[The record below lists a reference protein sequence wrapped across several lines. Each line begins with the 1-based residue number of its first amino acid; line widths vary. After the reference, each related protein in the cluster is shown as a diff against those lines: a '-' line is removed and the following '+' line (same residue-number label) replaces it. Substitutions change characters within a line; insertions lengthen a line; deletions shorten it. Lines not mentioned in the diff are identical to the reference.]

1 MAATLKVSPPWLTDA
16 ATLDPMVRPVQ
27 MEVEPAQAGL
37 CSTCNRASEC
47 RFPRPADR
55 PIVFCDE
62 FDGATRPT
70 APQPL
75 PLRQVVASV
84 HSVNP
89 AAGLCRVCSKFAT
102 CVFPKPAGGVWQCE
116 EFD

>member
-1 MAATLKVSPPWLTDA
+1 MAANLQISPPWLMGA
-16 ATLDPMVRPVQ
+16 ATRDPILRPAP
-27 MEVEPAQAGL
+27 MDVEPAHAGL
-37 CSTCNRASEC
+37 CSTCNRSAEC
-47 RFPRPADR
+47 RFPRPTDR

-62 FDGATRPT
+62 FDGTGRPAAPRSLSLTQVAVSATR
-70 APQPL
+70 
-75 PLRQVVASV
+75 
-84 HSVNP
+84 VNP